1 MKPFE
6 TIAVETK
13 GSVARVDLNRPKI
26 HNAFNEVM
34 LAELVEAFKEIAG
47 REEIRAVVLTGR
59 GKSFCAGADLRWM
72 GKMVD
77 YSFEE
82 NLADSNVLAD
92 CMHRLY
98 TLPQPTIC
106 RVNGAAIGGGMGLVA
121 ACDIVI
127 AADHARFSL
136 SEVKIGLVPAC
147 ISPFVL
153 KRAGEATCRELFL
166 TGERISAERALAVRL
181 VNQVVPAD
189 RLDEAVEARIGQLL
203 SSGPKAIATCKE
215 LIRKVPGMS
224 LEDAGPYTAEVIAR
238 LRISDEGQEG
248 IQAFLEKRKPAWNKD
263 APDS

>member
-1 MKPFE
+1 
-6 TIAVETK
+6 
-13 GSVARVDLNRPKI
+13 
-26 HNAFNEVM
+26 
-34 LAELVEAFKEIAG
+34 
-47 REEIRAVVLTGR
+47 
-59 GKSFCAGADLRWM
+59 M

-92 CMHRLY
+92 CMRRLY

-106 RVNGAAIGGGMGLVA
+106 RVNGASIGGGMGLVA

-147 ISPFVL
+147 ISPYVL
-153 KRAGEATCRELFL
+153 KRAGEAACRELFL
-166 TGERISAERALAVRL
+166 TGERIPADRALSFRL
-181 VNQVVPAD
+181 VNQVVPAAE
-189 RLDEAVEARIGQLL
+189 LDAAVDARIAQLL

-215 LIRKVPGMS
+215 LIKNVPGMA
-224 LEDAGPYTAEVIAR
+224 LDAAGPYTAEVIAR

-248 IQAFLEKRKPAWNKD
+248 IHAFLEKRKPAWSKETG
-263 APDS
+263 DS